1 VRIPV
6 SIQEKLKLDYLLN
19 EHKARYDKWIL
30 LVIFVPLIILLGTTL
45 AVVISEEEGAVETLI
60 TFVILAGIIWI
71 IMPRKYLVMSNRL
84 KIVLGA
90 SIPFNV
96 PYNNIKEL
104 KKPEGILFGINWA
117 TSTKTLIQIVLKK
130 GLNINI
136 SPDNRE
142 SFIQNINKAM
152 QEWRRNNNRND

>member
-1 VRIPV
+1 
-6 SIQEKLKLDYLLN
+6 LDYLLN
-19 EHKARYDKWIL
+19 EHKARYDKWII
-30 LVIFVPLIILLGTTL
+30 LVFLVPIIILLGVTL
-45 AVVISEEEGAVETLI
+45 IVFISGEEGALETLI
-60 TFVILAGIIWI
+60 ICIFIVGMIWI
-71 IMPRKYLVMSNRL
+71 IMPRKYLVMSDRL

-104 KKPEGILFGINWA
+104 KKAEGILFGVNWA

-130 GLNINI
+130 GMNINI

-142 SFIQNINKAM
+142 SFIQDINKAM
-152 QEWRRNNNRND
+152 QEWRRNNNRNDKSD